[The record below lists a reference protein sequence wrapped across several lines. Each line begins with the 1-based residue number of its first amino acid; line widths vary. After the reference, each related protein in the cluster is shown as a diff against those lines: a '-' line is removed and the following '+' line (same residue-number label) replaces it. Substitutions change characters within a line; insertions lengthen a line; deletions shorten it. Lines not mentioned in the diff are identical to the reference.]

1 MGKTPSYPVRIVHF
15 NFKIECAPL
24 RSKPCYFRLVVS
36 ENLVVFYARA
46 HRMHTGRTANE
57 LCALRKRARRKK
69 INILILIFCSP
80 VGMKTKKTLTSFTQ
94 ESSPRRTHRRV
105 ERETNGGERRLGCE
119 LLKNCQFFHVGRGE
133 GGSAADDRVCSPRDR
148 GTYTHERRDVR
159 DSWELDGATRTYVPV
174 VRNVPNKIN
183 TKLLC
188 VVCVGPVE
196 DAKRDGVDFA

>member
-80 VGMKTKKTLTSFTQ
+80 VGMKTKKNINVVYTRVVAHIGALNGK
-94 ESSPRRTHRRV
+94 RT
-105 ERETNGGERRLGCE
+105 E
-119 LLKNCQFFHVGRGE
+119 GRG
-133 GGSAADDRVCSPRDR
+133 D
-148 GTYTHERRDVR
+148 
-159 DSWELDGATRTYVPV
+159 LGANY
-174 VRNVPNKIN
+174 
-183 TKLLC
+183 
-188 VVCVGPVE
+188 
-196 DAKRDGVDFA
+196 